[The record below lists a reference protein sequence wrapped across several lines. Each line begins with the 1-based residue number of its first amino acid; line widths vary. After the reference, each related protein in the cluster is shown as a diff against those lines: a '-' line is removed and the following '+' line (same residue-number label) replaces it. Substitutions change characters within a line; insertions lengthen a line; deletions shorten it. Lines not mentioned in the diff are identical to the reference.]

1 MNKSIVLVMC
11 DILVLSAMSLSSG
24 GFSEADELDVA
35 KMKNID
41 FDVVSRDA
49 FENLQQQLDEA
60 KKTEA
65 DAKAAEKAARKAE
78 ALAKTQAKEL
88 VAQEVRAKQEAEAA
102 RASEAQAKAIAETAR
117 KNEILANV
125 KAVEAQKREEEAK
138 VAEKAARQAEALA
151 KTQAEEASAQAET
164 ARKNESVANAKAAEA
179 QKREEGAKA
188 AEKAAREAEALAKT
202 HAEEAAAKEA
212 RAKKEAETARANEAQ
227 ARADAALARQN
238 EAEAKGLAEKA
249 TFQRNLAEAKADKLQ
264 AELDEIH
271 ARQNA
276 LIGNIPQGTI
286 WKMTIKLKAKKSDS
300 KPIYSPLYS
309 LDGEGF
315 LFFELPPSIE
325 AKVYSEVESVTAHY
339 DKMSVTGGLYRLQG
353 HDNWIFV
360 KVGNLANKPHIGFG
374 VESLGIDGNI
384 VFYPEQGKFE
394 GDPVKCECD
403 GKGNFLCSSKTE
415 NRNGIQQFK
424 GEHSVFER
432 CLLVSTIHGAIG
444 AIAREKTTWGGGM
457 RRCEKLAPL
466 SVKDLLPIGSGN

>member
-1 MNKSIVLVMC
+1 M
-11 DILVLSAMSLSSG
+11 
-24 GFSEADELDVA
+24 
-35 KMKNID
+35 
-41 FDVVSRDA
+41 
-49 FENLQQQLDEA
+49 
-60 KKTEA
+60 
-65 DAKAAEKAARKAE
+65 AKA
-78 ALAKTQAKEL
+78 
-88 VAQEVRAKQEAEAA
+88 
-102 RASEAQAKAIAETAR
+102 
-117 KNEILANV
+117 
-125 KAVEAQKREEEAK
+125 
-138 VAEKAARQAEALA
+138 
-151 KTQAEEASAQAET
+151 QAEES
-164 ARKNESVANAKAAEA
+164 
-179 QKREEGAKA
+179 
-188 AEKAAREAEALAKT
+188 AAR
-202 HAEEAAAKEA
+202 EA
-212 RAKKEAETARANEAQ
+212 RAKKEAEAARDNEAH

-238 EAEAKGLAEKA
+238 EADAKGLAEKA
-249 TFQRNLAEAKADKLQ
+249 TSQRNFAEAKADKLQ

-276 LIGNIPQGTI
+276 LVGNIPQKTI
-286 WKMTIKLKAKKSDS
+286 WKMTVFKKKAKKSES
-300 KPIYSPLYS
+300 KTVYSPLFS

-315 LFFELPPSIE
+315 LFVELPSIDAE
-325 AKVYSEVESVTAHY
+325 VYSEVESVTAHY
-339 DKMSVTGGLYRLQG
+339 DKISVTGGLYRLQG